1 MCLICAKRDHVMP
14 RIYKRERVWYFDI
27 SVGGRRVR
35 KRVGRSKRVA
45 ELALKDAEVQVA
57 RDEFGFTKKD
67 ISIERLI
74 DQFLDYNRTNHRQS
88 TTKRY
93 KAVTDHL
100 RRYLSDIR
108 PHIVAVSQ
116 LNTEALEGYKTYR
129 KDSLVS
135 PNGKN
140 TRANGSI
147 SVGTRKGAR
156 TRTINLEMDGIKTML
171 NLAIQ
176 WGYLKENPMRHVK
189 PLKIEDAKP
198 VRFLTIEECNKFL
211 KNTPPELYPAYFT
224 FLHTGMRKAELENLM
239 WNDVDFKRRKIFI
252 RPKENWHPKTG
263 NREIPMGDS
272 LLRVLTK
279 LMQKRENISPDA
291 YVLTFKNYGN
301 SHNRLRTE
309 LIKIAKKAGITDL
322 TKIHTLRH
330 TFASHL
336 VMKGIDLPTVK
347 ELMGHSDIETTMIYA
362 HLSPEHLSDAVNKLS
377 FR

>member
-1 MCLICAKRDHVMP
+1 MP
-14 RIYKRERVWYFDI
+14 RIYQREKVWYLDI
-27 SVGGRRVR
+27 TVGGRRVR
-35 KRVGRSKRVA
+35 RRVGRSKRVA

-57 RDEFGFTKKD
+57 RNEFGFTKKD

-100 RRYLSDIR
+100 RNYLHDMR

-129 KDSLVS
+129 KDSSVS

-140 TRANGSI
+140 ASANSATPGNA
-147 SVGTRKGAR
+147 RKGAR

-198 VRFLTIEECNKFL
+198 VRFLTNDECNKFL
-211 KNTPPELYPAYFT
+211 KNTPPDLYPAYFT

-239 WNDVDFKRRKIFI
+239 WNDVDFRRRKIFI

-263 NREIPMGDS
+263 NREIPISDS
-272 LLRVLTK
+272 LLSVLAK

-291 YVLTFKNYGN
+291 YVFTLKNYGN

-336 VMKGIDLPTVK
+336 VMNGIDLPTVK